1 MIKKLLLALAAGP
14 VLLLLVAQVPP
25 GTVPPGPG
33 VGEEPLNELNE
44 LNELNGPLDGEPEVW
59 LEPLNTPVPGAAN
72 LVSIQPWLQPHDY
85 TSSERLYRKL
95 AGYLSRVQGEG
106 WLGARTLV
114 VLPEHIGTWLVAS
127 GEGFLTYRMSS
138 TDTAMLW
145 AALGN
150 LPAFSRE
157 LYREVTAGQAADPM
171 AAALFR
177 AKAGGMATGYGR
189 VFSRLAQRFGVT
201 LVAGSIVLPDPQ
213 VTANEIHAGSGPLY
227 NSSFV
232 FFADGRIGGPVR
244 KTYPIASEL
253 PFTRPAHQPL
263 PVFDTPLGK
272 LGVLICADSW
282 YPDTWA
288 QLAGA
293 DLVAVPSF
301 ATPTGIWTRPWQG
314 YNGARAPR
322 DVDPG
327 DVGRIS
333 EGEAWRKYALAGRGG
348 QLRAGINTF
357 LRGELWDLGDD
368 GRTTAVIEGK
378 LLQGVRRDGAV
389 ISSLWLPEPR

>member
-1 MIKKLLLALAAGP
+1 MIKKLLLLALTGLL
-14 VLLLLVAQVPP
+14 LLLLVVSLLAQVPP
-25 GTVPPGPG
+25 ASFSPVPRE
-33 VGEEPLNELNE
+33 GEALPA
-44 LNELNGPLDGEPEVW
+44 GEPALV
-59 LEPLNTPVPGAAN
+59 LEPLNAPVAGAAN
-72 LVSIQPWLQPHDY
+72 LVSVQPWLQPLDY
-85 TSSERLYRKL
+85 ASGERLYRKL
-95 AGYLSRVQGEG
+95 ETYLARAEAEG
-106 WLGARTLV
+106 WLGPRTLV

-127 GEGFLTYRMSS
+127 GEGFLTYRASS
-138 TDTAMLW
+138 TSGAMLW

-150 LPAFSRE
+150 LPAFSSG
-157 LYREVTAGQAADPM
+157 LYREVARGETSDPL

-177 AKAGGMATGYGR
+177 LKARSMANEYQR

-201 LVAGSIVLPDPQ
+201 LVAGSILLPDPQ
-213 VTANEIHAGSGPLY
+213 LAGGSIHAGTGPLY

-232 FFADGRIGGPVR
+232 FYADGRIAGPVR
-244 KTYPIASEL
+244 KVYPIASEL
-253 PFTRPAHQPL
+253 PFTRPARQPL
-263 PVFDTPLGK
+263 PVFETPLGK

-293 DLVAVPSF
+293 DLVVVPSF

-314 YNGARAPR
+314 YNGAAAPR

-333 EGEAWRKYALAGRGG
+333 EGEAWRKYALGGRGG
-348 QLRAGINTF
+348 QVRAGINTF

-389 ISSLWLPEPR
+389 ISSLWLPESQ